1 MRPNVAASIR
11 ARLLNRARAEDT
23 NFQFLLDRYACE
35 RFLYRLG
42 QSDLRDRFILKGAS
56 LLAVWMDEP
65 YRSTRDLDLLAFGAS
80 DEGEIR
86 GVVES
91 ICGVQCFE
99 DSLTFDVDSLR
110 VSPIREG
117 HLYEGR
123 RVRLRAF
130 LDRARAT
137 VLIDIAFGDAVTPE
151 RVTMPTLLEELPAP
165 DLLAYPLVS
174 VIAEKFEAMVQ
185 LGIRNSRMK
194 DFYDIWALS
203 ETFDIDGSELVE
215 AVERCFE
222 RRRTR
227 WTADVPD
234 ALTVAFYANSERG
247 RRWRAYSNQGNLL
260 SPPPR
265 SFEDI
270 GLRIREFLG
279 PVRERILYREDFE
292 MKWPGGGPWRR

>member
-1 MRPNVAASIR
+1 MRPNIAASIR
-11 ARLLNRARAEDT
+11 ARLLNRARDEDT

-42 QSDLRDRFILKGAS
+42 QSDQRDRFILKGAS

-65 YRSTRDLDLLAFGAS
+65 HRSTRDIDLLAFGAS
-80 DEGEIR
+80 DEGAVR

-99 DSLTFDVDSLR
+99 DGLTFDLDSLS
-110 VSPIREG
+110 VSSIREG
-117 HLYEGR
+117 QLYEGR
-123 RVRLRAF
+123 RIRLRVF
-130 LDRARAT
+130 LNRTRAT
-137 VLIDIAFGDAVTPE
+137 VLMDIAFGDAVTPE
-151 RVTMPTLLEELPAP
+151 RVTMPTLLEGLPAP

-203 ETFDIDGSELVE
+203 ETFDVGGLDLME
-215 AVERCFE
+215 AVKRCFE

-227 WTADVPD
+227 WTDDVPD
-234 ALTVAFYANSERG
+234 ALTVAFYTDSERG
-247 RRWRAYSNQGNLL
+247 RRWRTYSDQGDLL
-260 SPPPR
+260 SPPPC
-265 SFEDI
+265 SFEDV

-279 PVRERILYREDFE
+279 PVRGCILSGEAFE
-292 MKWPGGGPWRR
+292 MSWPAGGPWRR

>member
-42 QSDLRDRFILKGAS
+42 QSDLRDRFILKDAS
-56 LLAVWMDEP
+56 LLAVWMEEP
-65 YRSTRDLDLLAFGAS
+65 YRSTRDIDLLAFGAS
-80 DEGEIR
+80 DEGAVR

-91 ICGVQCFE
+91 ICGVQYFE
-99 DSLTFDVDSLR
+99 DGLTFDVDSLI

-117 HLYEGR
+117 QLYEDR

-130 LDRARAT
+130 LNRTRAT
-137 VLIDIAFGDAVTPE
+137 VLVDIAFGDAVSPE
-151 RVTMPTLLEELPAP
+151 RVTMPTLIEDLPAP

-194 DFYDIWALS
+194 DFYDIWALT
-203 ETFDIDGSELVE
+203 ETFDVGGLDLME
-215 AVERCFE
+215 AVKRCFE

-227 WTADVPD
+227 WTDDVPD
-234 ALTVAFYANSERG
+234 ALTVAFYADSERG
-247 RRWRAYSNQGNLL
+247 QRCVPIPIRTTCSAHYRVPSRTLDCGYANFW
-260 SPPPR
+260 
-265 SFEDI
+265 
-270 GLRIREFLG
+270 GLCVNVFCMEKTSR
-279 PVRERILYREDFE
+279 
-292 MKWPGGGPWRR
+292 

>member
-11 ARLLNRARAEDT
+11 ARLLNRARGEDT

-56 LLAVWMDEP
+56 LLAVWMEEP
-65 YRSTRDLDLLAFGAS
+65 YRSTRDLDLLAFGES
-80 DEGEIR
+80 DEGAVR

-99 DSLTFDVDSLR
+99 DGLTFDVDSMS

-117 HLYEGR
+117 QLYEGR

-130 LDRARAT
+130 LNRTRAT
-137 VLIDIAFGDAVTPE
+137 VLMDIAFGDAVIPE
-151 RVTMPTLLEELPAP
+151 RVTMSTLLEDLPAP

-203 ETFDIDGSELVE
+203 ETFDIDGSELAE

-222 RRRTR
+222 RRRTW
-227 WTADVPD
+227 WTDDVPD
-234 ALTVAFYANSERG
+234 ALTVPFYTDSERG
-247 RRWRAYSNQGNLL
+247 RPWHAYSDQGDLL
-260 SPPPR
+260 SRPSC

-270 GLRIREFLG
+270 GLRIRDFLG
-279 PVRERILYREDFE
+279 PVRERILYGEDFR
-292 MKWPGGGPWRR
+292 MKWSACGPWRR